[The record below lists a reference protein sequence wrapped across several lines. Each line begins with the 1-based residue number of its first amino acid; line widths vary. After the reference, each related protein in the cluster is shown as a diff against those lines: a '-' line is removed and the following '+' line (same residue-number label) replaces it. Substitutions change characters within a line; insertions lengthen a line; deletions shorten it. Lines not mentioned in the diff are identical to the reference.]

1 MNNIKDVQV
10 GDVFSE
16 TMYAVVTKI
25 NKDTIDFKHQGTG
38 EIISLSFPYV
48 EKLLSSADQ
57 YSSEVRCGIED
68 KLWTQKQ
75 IDDATKAGTLPKGV
89 NVGDVRVPGIK
100 TIWDGIGQAVFCVE
114 FVKKPTPLSKKAYES
129 AVQAKMNEVAEAIE
143 KAQRSKKG
151 VGNVAKEEVLKLINN
166 PVLNYIPGE
175 VRTMRAYKLQH
186 TSTDGQYAVMDMDKG
201 EKRSVNLPTVSM
213 IVVNGVKYI
222 KE

>member
-1 MNNIKDVQV
+1 MNNIKDVQI

-16 TMYAVVTKI
+16 VSMYKVVAV
-25 NKDTIDFKHQGTG
+25 NNDTVDLKHQATQ
-38 EIISLSFPYV
+38 ETVSMSHQYV
-48 EKLLSSADQ
+48 EKMLSSADQ
-57 YSSEVRCGIED
+57 YTQEVHCGIED
-68 KLWTQKQ
+68 KFWTAKQ
-75 IDDATKAGTLPKGV
+75 IADAKRTDV
-89 NVGDVRVPGIK
+89 QVGDIRVPGMK
-100 TIWDGIGQAVFCVE
+100 TIWDSLGQTVFCVE
-114 FVKKPTPLSKKAYES
+114 FVKKATPLSKKAYDA
-129 AVQAKMNEVAEAIE
+129 AVQAKMDEVAEAIE

-166 PVLNYIPGE
+166 PILNHIPGE

-201 EKRSVNLPTVSM
+201 EKRSVNLPTVSC